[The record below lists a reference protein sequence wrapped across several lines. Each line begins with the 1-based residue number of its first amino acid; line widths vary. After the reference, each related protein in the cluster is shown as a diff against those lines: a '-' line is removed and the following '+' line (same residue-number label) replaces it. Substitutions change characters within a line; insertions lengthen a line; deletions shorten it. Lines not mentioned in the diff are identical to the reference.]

1 MPMMYKTLLVED
13 DPMVVMINQ
22 RFVESLDDFQ
32 VTASAENLD
41 QAKELLITQ
50 PFDLVLIDINLK
62 NESGLD
68 LVKWI
73 RNQALP
79 VEFIIIS
86 AANQAATVETA
97 SAYGAVDYL
106 LKPFNAERLHQSLHH
121 FKQKHQVLHNKE
133 HLDQASLD
141 ALYGQGNQVIDLVNE
156 PLQKGISRKT
166 LQHLMA
172 VIKEFKD
179 PFDVEDLVSKT
190 SLSHVT
196 IRKYIQYLVEHQIL
210 KEESKYGAIGR
221 PTTVYWLEV

>member
-1 MPMMYKTLLVED
+1 MNYKTLLVED

-22 RFVESLDDFQ
+22 RFVETLEDFQ
-32 VTASAENLD
+32 VTATAQTLD

-62 NESGLD
+62 NESGLE

-73 RNQALP
+73 RDQSIP

-97 SAYGAVDYL
+97 TAYGAVDYL

-121 FKQKHQVLHNKE
+121 FKQKYQLLHNKA
-133 HLDQASLD
+133 HLDQSTLD
-141 ALYGQGNQVIDLVNE
+141 SLYGQGYQGLDLDNE

-166 LQHLMA
+166 LQHLMTIIETA
-172 VIKEFKD
+172 EE
-179 PFDVEDLVSKT
+179 PFDIEELVSKT
-190 SLSHVT
+190 TLSHVT
-196 IRKYIQYLVEHQIL
+196 IRKYIQYLVDHKVL
-210 KEESKYGAIGR
+210 TEETKYGAIGR
-221 PTTVYWLEV
+221 PTTVYWLEI

>member
-1 MPMMYKTLLVED
+1 MNYKTLLVED

-22 RFVESLDDFQ
+22 RFVEALDNFK
-32 VTASAENLD
+32 VTATAQNLD
-41 QAKELLITQ
+41 QAKEFLLTQ

-73 RNQALP
+73 RDQSIP

-121 FKQKHQVLHNKE
+121 FKQKHQVL
-133 HLDQASLD
+133 
-141 ALYGQGNQVIDLVNE
+141 
-156 PLQKGISRKT
+156 QKGISRKT
-166 LQHLMA
+166 LQHLMT
-172 VIKEFKD
+172 VIRAADE
-179 PFDVEDLVSKT
+179 PFDIEELVSKT
-190 SLSHVT
+190 TLSHVT
-196 IRKYIQYLVEHQIL
+196 IRK
-210 KEESKYGAIGR
+210 
-221 PTTVYWLEV
+221 

>member
-1 MPMMYKTLLVED
+1 MMYKTLLVED

-121 FKQKHQVLHNKE
+121 FKQRHQVLHNKE

-141 ALYGQGNQVIDLVNE
+141 ALYGQGNQVIDLDNE

-172 VIKEFKD
+172 VIKQFKD

>member
-1 MPMMYKTLLVED
+1 MMYKTLLVED

-32 VTASAENLD
+32 VTATAENLD
-41 QAKELLITQ
+41 QAKELLTTQ

-73 RNQALP
+73 RSQALP

-121 FKQKHQVLHNKE
+121 FKQRHQVLHNKD

-141 ALYGQGNQVIDLVNE
+141 ALYGQGNQTIDLDNE

-172 VIKEFKD
+172 VMKEFKE

>member
-1 MPMMYKTLLVED
+1 MMYKTLLVED

-121 FKQKHQVLHNKE
+121 FKQRHQVLHNKE

-141 ALYGQGNQVIDLVNE
+141 ALYGQGNQVIDLDNE